1 MLYIFAGFPHN
12 GLHAGG
18 LQHAIETVEELA
30 MLEHDSTIQYLK
42 EGVFIEGKN
51 SEYLYPVDYRMSN
64 NCLLDGITWDWFSE
78 NWAFGNGVTC
88 HKTLASPEFKT
99 VVHGTNLTLDEF
111 LVESGSTKLAELELE
126 RMHVRHEG
134 WEEYEARWLP
144 GTCPQE
150 NHVVHLTWLIT
161 THKLP
166 EFVYERIQDLIEY
179 GAEPKELDKYN
190 TEAGHHFSTVRAYD
204 GQPAF
209 HRG

>member
-78 NWAFGNGVTC
+78 NWPFGNGVTC

-111 LVESGSTKLAELELE
+111 LVESGSTKLADLELE

-190 TEAGHHFSTVRAYD
+190 TPHHCS
-204 GQPAF
+204 
-209 HRG
+209 